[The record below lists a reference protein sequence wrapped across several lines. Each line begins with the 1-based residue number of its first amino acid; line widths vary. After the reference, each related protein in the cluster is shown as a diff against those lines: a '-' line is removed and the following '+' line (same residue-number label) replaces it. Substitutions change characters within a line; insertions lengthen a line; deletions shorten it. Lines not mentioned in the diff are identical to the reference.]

1 MAKPEKK
8 KTARKLRR
16 KGESIKGIAKKLKV
30 SPASVHKWCQDI
42 KLSPGQKEKLE
53 QKVFYALQ
61 KGRRKV
67 ARNQRQKRLKEI
79 KELKNEGVNEVG
91 SLSKREFF
99 LAGIALYWAE
109 GFKKDSRLGFA
120 NSDPNMVKFFL
131 KWLIESCGVAEE
143 KIRLRVGL
151 NISHKERVKEVEDY
165 WSQVTG
171 IPLSQFQKPFF
182 QKFKWKKEFK
192 KPEKY
197 FGVLRIR
204 ANKQRR
210 LFRRIHG
217 YIKGLKKNAAG

>member
-79 KELKNEGVNEVG
+79 KELKIEGVNEVG